1 MITGSGVY
9 HVVETM
15 APLYTAAALGY
26 ASVRWLKAFSEEQ
39 CAGINHFVATYAL
52 PALVFDMVSTNDPYA
67 MNVRL
72 VAADTLQ
79 KGAMLLG
86 LMAWAAWPSSRCR
99 GEKPGG
105 GGGGGCNVAVSP
117 LQWVVTAF
125 SVAQL
130 PSTIIMGV
138 PLLGGMYGPA
148 SKDLMKQI
156 VVMQFC
162 LWYNVVIFM
171 YEYMAATDGSTKAGP
186 GSPEKRAI
194 AAVERAHQVT
204 VNVESTEHT
213 RQQGMAVAGQQAAAA
228 LTTEVC
234 AGEDDEGAEAEDD
247 SLPASPSMRHIAFM
261 TGKKVLRIP
270 NTYASFL
277 GLIDVN
283 IYGFS
288 SFVCRRNT
296 CTSTCFCGCGIKMP
310 KIILDSLLTIQTTT
324 IGLSMFSSG
333 TLMAP
338 QPQFIPCGYAIA
350 MVSLVLKFLIGP
362 VAILLASLVVG
373 MHGTLLC
380 IAVVQ
385 AALPLVVASFVYAEE
400 YKVHADIMSTG

>member
-277 GLIDVN
+277 GLVWALIT
-283 IYGFS
+283 FK
-288 SFVCRRNT
+288 
-296 CTSTCFCGCGIKMP
+296 CGIKMP

>member
-9 HVVETM
+9 HAVETM

-26 ASVRWLKAFSEEQ
+26 ASVRWLGAFSEEQ

-67 MNVRL
+67 MNARL

-79 KGAMLLG
+79 KRAMLLG
-86 LMAWAAWPSSRCR
+86 LLAWAAWPSSRCR
-99 GEKPGG
+99 GERLSGR
-105 GGGGGCNVAVSP
+105 NSA
-117 LQWVVTAF
+117 LRWVVTAF

-130 PSTIIMGV
+130 PSIIIMGV
-138 PLLGGMYGPA
+138 PLLSGMYGPA

-171 YEYMAATDGSTKAGP
+171 YEYMAATDGSTKASLGL
-186 GSPEKRAI
+186 PEKRAI
-194 AAVERAHQVT
+194 AAVERVHQVT

-213 RQQGMAVAGQQAAAA
+213 RQQGMAVAGQQATAA

-234 AGEDDEGAEAEDD
+234 AGEDDESAEAEDD

-270 NTYASFL
+270 NSYASFL
-277 GLIDVN
+277 GLVWALIT
-283 IYGFS
+283 FK
-288 SFVCRRNT
+288 
-296 CTSTCFCGCGIKMP
+296 CGIKMP
-310 KIILDSLLTIQTTT
+310 KIILDSLFTIQTTT

-333 TLMAP
+333 TFMAR

-362 VAILLASLVVG
+362 VAMLLASLAVG
-373 MHGTLLC
+373 MHGTLLR

-385 AALPLVVASFVYAEE
+385 AALPLAVASFVYAEE
-400 YKVHADIMSTG
+400 YKVHAEIMSTGVILGILISFPVTIVYYILLEL